1 MLTRSRWRSL
11 NACEDGAFTVTRVI
25 SVACLWLF
33 LGASAVPATSQDAQ
47 HSSSGPTYTEDGKL
61 VFPEKYREW
70 IYLTSGVDMS
80 YSPNG
85 MAGHSMFDNVF
96 VNPEAYKAFTATGTW
111 PDKTVLVLEVR
122 MAATNG
128 SINKSGHFQTA
139 DLMDREV
146 HVRDEAR
153 FPGKWA
159 FFAFADDETAKMVP
173 KEAACYSCH
182 EQHGAVDTTFV
193 QFYPTL
199 IGIAKSKATLSTQY
213 LKEEKASLVSKPASN
228 R

>member
-1 MLTRSRWRSL
+1 MGS
-11 NACEDGAFTVTRVI
+11 FPVTRRI
-25 SVACLWLF
+25 GLAWLLLF
-33 LGASAVPATSQDAQ
+33 FGASVVPAAGQDAQ
-47 HSSSGPTYTEDGKL
+47 HPSSAPTYTEDGKL
-61 VFPEKYREW
+61 VFPAKYREW
-70 IYLTSGVDMS
+70 IYLTSGVNMS
-80 YSPNG
+80 YSPNA
-85 MAGHSMFDNVF
+85 MTGHSMFDNVF
-96 VNPEAYKAFTATGTW
+96 VNPEAYKAFTQTGTW
-111 PDKTVLVLEVR
+111 PDKTLLVLEVR

-159 FFAFADDETAKMVP
+159 FFAFADNETAKMVP

-199 IGIAKSKATLSTQY
+199 IGIAKSKATLSAQY
-213 LKEEKASLVSKPASN
+213 LREEKALPANQNSSKPSPN

>member
-1 MLTRSRWRSL
+1 M
-11 NACEDGAFTVTRVI
+11 TRVM
-25 SVACLWLF
+25 SVACLLLF
-33 LGASAVPATSQDAQ
+33 LGASRVPATSQNTQ
-47 HSSSGPTYTEDGKL
+47 RPSSVPSYTEDGKL
-61 VFPEKYREW
+61 VFPAKYREW

-96 VNPEAYKAFTATGTW
+96 VNPEAYKAFTETGTW

-146 HVRDEAR
+146 HVRDQAR

-159 FFAFADDETAKMVP
+159 FFAFADNETANMVP

-213 LKEEKASLVSKPASN
+213 LKEEKALPGSKPSSK